1 MKHPVL
7 ITAFVA
13 LTLTACATTPP
24 PPEPAPTPVQEQPTP
39 AQIWQQQ
46 RTELM
51 QELRANP
58 FLSVTEHGNG
68 DVLIQIR
75 SAGAYRRG
83 KASFSEE
90 QGKVLGEIATAVR
103 SRDALRV
110 KLIGHTDSAGSA
122 EGNLRLSTER
132 AEAVREL
139 FVSAGVDATRI
150 EAVGVGA
157 DEPIAPNTS
166 AEGRAV
172 NRRVDVLIVPAL

>member
-1 MKHPVL
+1 MKHPAL
-7 ITAFVA
+7 IIAFVA
-13 LTLTACATTPP
+13 LTLSACATTPP
-24 PPEPAPTPVQEQPTP
+24 PPEPAPPVQEQPTP

-68 DVLIQIR
+68 DVLVQIR

-83 KASFSEE
+83 KAMFSDEL
-90 QGKVLGEIATAVR
+90 GKVLGEIATAVR
-103 SRDALRV
+103 SRDTLRV

-139 FVSAGVDATRI
+139 FVSTGVDAARI

>member
-1 MKHPVL
+1 MKFPVL
-7 ITAFVA
+7 ISAVVA
-13 LTLTACATTPP
+13 LTLSACATSPP

-58 FLSVTEHGNG
+58 YLSVTEHGNG

-83 KASFSEE
+83 KAIFSDE

-122 EGNLRLSTER
+122 ESNLRLSTER
-132 AEAVREL
+132 AEAVREF
-139 FVSAGVDATRI
+139 FVSAGIDVVRT
-150 EAVGVGA
+150 EVVGVGA
-157 DEPIAPNTS
+157 AEPIAPNTS